1 MLDLIV
7 LPFTWLVFF
16 ISGILIKN
24 VSFEKRSLTLTL
36 LSNLIIF
43 SYTGF
48 TTWIF
53 FISLCLFT
61 IFGGYLINILKIKS
75 IRKTVLI
82 FYLLF
87 FVILIFSFLQFRFYF
102 NKFFVFLPSLSYFG
116 FRSIDYIM
124 NQYKNKNFSF
134 YAGML
139 QTSFFPI
146 ISMGPITRTD
156 DFSAKIKYDY
166 EKVIQKLMIG
176 LIMLI
181 LGEYFGLYVLININE
196 THSALEFWI
205 SAVSNSFYIYLV
217 FAGYSNLIIGLGLL
231 VGIKLPENFNSPY
244 LSTSITEFWRKW
256 HISLSFWIRDYL
268 YITLGGNRKGIL
280 RKIINIIVAMILCG
294 LWHGISL
301 NFLLWGLY
309 HGILLGI
316 ESLMVSYNFFP
327 IKNYFPRIHRII
339 KTFIVFFLVTISWI
353 LFTYNIQDSMI
364 HIKGLFIW

>member
-1 MLDLIV
+1 MAIIQCNPGNSEKNTMPESSILGSQAEQPLITGDTVTIGRLGLALENFKTETGRYVADFKVAFNQTHLDY
-7 LPFTWLVFF
+7 FTEKL
-16 ISGILIKN
+16 N
-24 VSFEKRSLTLTL
+24 AYVSETYGVETK
-36 LSNLIIF
+36 LSNQDVIDMI
-43 SYTGF
+43 
-48 TTWIF
+48 
-53 FISLCLFT
+53 
-61 IFGGYLINILKIKS
+61 YLNLDPTSPNDGEGSVTAI
-75 IRKTVLI
+75 
-82 FYLLF
+82 YL
-87 FVILIFSFLQFRFYF
+87 
-102 NKFFVFLPSLSYFG
+102 
-116 FRSIDYIM
+116 M